1 LGFKRPNGKNTRSC
15 KQVFGRSQKT
25 VAPLERKEV
34 EELRAF
40 KAQTLKT
47 PLDKT
52 EITRW
57 SEAYWSEKLRKSK
70 YQIDQK
76 SFVIIFQL

>member
-1 LGFKRPNGKNTRSC
+1 MAKTPEAVNKFLAE
-15 KQVFGRSQKT
+15 VQKT

-57 SEAYWSEKLRKSK
+57 SEVTGAKNLVRVNIKLIRKAS
-70 YQIDQK
+70 
-76 SFVIIFQL
+76 